1 MKPNLLDAMNVS
13 KFEKDGQSVWVKPLE
28 DGREIVSVAIVCEE
42 TTLDLET
49 LFERTEKNLIWLK
62 SENAETLAKT
72 QDTVMGQLAK
82 GILKPY
88 RQFSETP
95 FYEGQAEDINPTTN
109 VALGRYSQVRL
120 CPADKHASL
129 HRQYV
134 QPLVV
139 SETQPVVALEA

>member
-1 MKPNLLDAMNVS
+1 MNVS

-28 DGREIVSVAIVCEE
+28 DGREIVSVAVVTEE

-49 LFERTEKNLIWLK
+49 LFERTEKNIIWLK

-72 QDTVMGQLAK
+72 QENVMSQLVK
-82 GILKPY
+82 GTIKPY

-95 FYEGQAEDINPTTN
+95 FYDGQSEDINPITN
-109 VALGRYSQVRL
+109 VGLGRYSQVRL

-134 QPLVV
+134 KTMSIVAEQPAVNI
-139 SETQPVVALEA
+139 EA